1 MPAKVMYPK
10 GYEQMAGMKT
20 KTGKPLSESDKIGWL
35 GMSQHWEVFDQ
46 EWVDKVSEWL
56 QSSEAKTGGAAMILA
71 PLVFGAAQLEQL
83 EQE

>member
-1 MPAKVMYPK
+1 
-10 GYEQMAGMKT
+10 
-20 KTGKPLSESDKIGWL
+20 
-35 GMSQHWEVFDQ
+35 MSQQWEGFDQ